1 MLLAV
6 VEGDPLF
13 RLRLGRGQ
21 LAKIEQ
27 DGFQDRVG
35 LQAEDRVWL
44 VLGDGEE
51 LFRHFTRRLML
62 GPHGIKQ
69 CQPRQHRE
77 ERPRIPCLL
86 AQLVRLPVG
95 LFDFRGGI
103 APGGHQRPTQGA
115 VQHDG
120 LLGALGRRR

>member
-1 MLLAV
+1 M
-6 VEGDPLF
+6 
-13 RLRLGRGQ
+13 
-21 LAKIEQ
+21 
-27 DGFQDRVG
+27 G

-51 LFRHFTRRLML
+51 LFRHSRAVCML

-69 CQPRQHRE
+69 CQPRQHGE
-77 ERPRIPCLL
+77 ERPGLPCLL

-103 APGGHQRPTQGA
+103 ALGGHQRPTQGA
-115 VQHDG
+115 VQHEF
-120 LLGALGRRR
+120 LLGALGRGGSV